1 MQQFIAILIFCIVLF
16 LYLHIYFQLK
26 TSNDLEVYEIEQPS
40 KDKLEEICDLRQ
52 PVIFDYQNDSLLE
65 TCKVASIVEHYS
77 AFDVKLRN
85 VKEVDDNTDLHIP
98 VTLKAAISL
107 LSGDK
112 DAKYISEKN
121 GDFLEET
128 GIIKNYKYNDAFLR
142 PPMVS
147 NCFYDFLTASQHT
160 ETVLQYSVNYRNFY
174 LVTHGSI
181 KIKLIP
187 PKSARYL
194 YPIEDYENFEF
205 RSPLNP
211 WSIQRQYKA
220 DFDKMKTL
228 EIELTPG
235 KIIYIPAYWWYSI
248 KFMEPL
254 TSVCVFKYRT
264 YMNTV
269 AILPKLC
276 MKTLQRQNT
285 KREIVKKVRFSKHAN
300 TNANANANAN
310 ALKPVK
316 TKETN
321 ANTKNVCAIG
331 NNYNSHST
339 RLNSDPVPANLA
351 VVPVTLSSSNLIL
364 LATETTETT
373 ETTELIHDTKEK
385 EQTQEQDINKHQ
397 ENAITLSLTE

>member
-65 TCKVASIVEHYS
+65 SCKINTVAEHYS

-85 VKEVDDNTDLHIP
+85 VKELDENTDLHIP
-98 VTLKAAISL
+98 ITLKVALSL
-107 LSGDK
+107 FNSDK
-112 DAKYISEKN
+112 DSKYIIEKN
-121 GDFLEET
+121 NDFLEET
-128 GIIKNYKYNDAFLR
+128 VLIKNFKYNDGFLR

-147 NCFYDFLTASQHT
+147 NCFYDLVSASQNT
-160 ETVLQYSVNYRNFY
+160 ETPLQYNVNYRNFY
-174 LVTHGSI
+174 LVTHGKI
-181 KIKLIP
+181 KIKLIT

-194 YPIEDYENFEF
+194 YPTDDYENFEF

-211 WSIQRQYKA
+211 WEIQRQYKA
-220 DFDKMKTL
+220 DFDKIKTL

-235 KIIYIPAYWWYSI
+235 KIVYIPAYWWYSV

-285 KREIVKKVRFSKHAN
+285 KREIVKKVRFSKSLTDTDASKKYVPKSSN
-300 TNANANANAN
+300 NSSRMKGTKDITDIIKDA
-310 ALKPVK
+310 PVAVAS
-316 TKETN
+316 TDAHSSLET
-321 ANTKNVCAIG
+321 ASIFPDADAAAVTDEDV
-331 NNYNSHST
+331 S
-339 RLNSDPVPANLA
+339 VPAA
-351 VVPVTLSSSNLIL
+351 SNSNQ
-364 LATETTETT
+364 
-373 ETTELIHDTKEK
+373 H
-385 EQTQEQDINKHQ
+385 

>member
-65 TCKVASIVEHYS
+65 SCKINTVAEHYS

-85 VKEVDDNTDLHIP
+85 VKELDENTDLHIP
-98 VTLKAAISL
+98 ITLKVALSL
-107 LSGDK
+107 FNSDK
-112 DAKYISEKN
+112 DSKYIIEKN
-121 GDFLEET
+121 NDFLEET
-128 GIIKNYKYNDAFLR
+128 GLIKNFKYNDAFLR

-147 NCFYDFLTASQHT
+147 NCFYDLVSASQNT
-160 ETVLQYSVNYRNFY
+160 ETPLQYNVNYRNFY
-174 LVTHGSI
+174 LVTHGKI

-194 YPIEDYENFEF
+194 YPTDDYENFEF

-211 WSIQRQYKA
+211 WEIQRQYKA
-220 DFDKMKTL
+220 DFDKIKTL

-235 KIIYIPAYWWYSI
+235 KIIYIPAYWWYSV

-285 KREIVKKVRFSKHAN
+285 KREIVKKVRFSKNLTDVDASKKYIPKSSNSDNNSSRIKGIKEIKDIFTPTPVAATNAHSSLEATSILPDATPPTIHADADAHAN
-300 TNANANANAN
+300 AYDNEDVSGPAAN
-310 ALKPVK
+310 
-316 TKETN
+316 
-321 ANTKNVCAIG
+321 
-331 NNYNSHST
+331 
-339 RLNSDPVPANLA
+339 
-351 VVPVTLSSSNLIL
+351 SNQ
-364 LATETTETT
+364 
-373 ETTELIHDTKEK
+373 H
-385 EQTQEQDINKHQ
+385 

>member
-1 MQQFIAILIFCIVLF
+1 MQQFITILIFCIVLF

-65 TCKVASIVEHYS
+65 SCKINMVAEHYN

-85 VKEVDDNTDLHIP
+85 VKELDDNTDLHIP
-98 VTLKAAISL
+98 VTLKVAISL
-107 LSGDK
+107 FNNDK
-112 DAKYISEKN
+112 DSKYIIEKN
-121 GDFLEET
+121 NDFLEET
-128 GIIKNYKYNDAFLR
+128 GLIKNFKYNDAFLR

-147 NCFYDFLTASQHT
+147 NCFYDMVSASQNT
-160 ETVLQYSVNYRNFY
+160 ETPLQYNVNYRNFY
-174 LVTHGSI
+174 LVTHGKI

-194 YPIEDYENFEF
+194 YPTDDYENFEF

-211 WSIQRQYKA
+211 WDIQRQYKA
-220 DFDKMKTL
+220 DFDKIKTL
-228 EIELTPG
+228 EIELIQG
-235 KIIYIPAYWWYSI
+235 KIVYIPAYWWYSI

-254 TSVCVFKYRT
+254 TTVCVFKYRT
-264 YMNTV
+264 YMNTI

-285 KREIVKKVRFSKHAN
+285 KREIVKKVRFSKNIADAN
-300 TNANANANAN
+300 SGM
-310 ALKPVK
+310 LKKYAPNPNPKRATLDNKEEDEFVRSQISIVPIVPV
-316 TKETN
+316 
-321 ANTKNVCAIG
+321 
-331 NNYNSHST
+331 
-339 RLNSDPVPANLA
+339 
-351 VVPVTLSSSNLIL
+351 VVPVAASDSHSSLDTEVIM
-364 LATETTETT
+364 TETTET
-373 ETTELIHDTKEK
+373 IAAADTVALVESVKS
-385 EQTQEQDINKHQ
+385 QH

>member
-1 MQQFIAILIFCIVLF
+1 MQQFFAILIFCIVLF

-40 KDKLEEICDLRQ
+40 KEKLEEICDLRQ
-52 PVIFDYQNDSLLE
+52 PVIFDYQNESLLE
-65 TCKVASIVEHYS
+65 TCKISQIVEHYG
-77 AFDVKLRN
+77 AFDIKVRN

-98 VTLKAAISL
+98 VTLNAALAL
-107 LSGDK
+107 LNGDK
-112 DAKYISEKN
+112 EAKYVSEKN

-147 NCFYDFLTASQHT
+147 NCFYDFLTASQNT
-160 ETVLQYSVNYRNFY
+160 QTILQYSVNYRNFY
-174 LVTHGSI
+174 LVTHGVI

-194 YPIEDYENFEF
+194 YPVEDYENFEF

-211 WSIQRQYKA
+211 WNIQRQYKA
-220 DFDKMKTL
+220 DYDKIKTL

-235 KIIYIPAYWWYSI
+235 KIIYIPAYWWYSM

-254 TSVCVFKYRT
+254 SSVCVFKYRT

-285 KREIVKKVRFSKHAN
+285 KREIVKKVRFQKNDVQKNDVQKNDDGVKKESKKIMQYSSQLPLQHE
-300 TNANANANAN
+300 
-310 ALKPVK
+310 V
-316 TKETN
+316 E
-321 ANTKNVCAIG
+321 
-331 NNYNSHST
+331 
-339 RLNSDPVPANLA
+339 PVPANFESSSILNSN
-351 VVPVTLSSSNLIL
+351 VVEKINEENEDEVKKTCDAVTLSLV
-364 LATETTETT
+364 E
-373 ETTELIHDTKEK
+373 
-385 EQTQEQDINKHQ
+385 
-397 ENAITLSLTE
+397 

>member
-1 MQQFIAILIFCIVLF
+1 MQQFFAILIFCIVLF

-40 KDKLEEICDLRQ
+40 KEKLEEICDLRQ
-52 PVIFDYQNDSLLE
+52 PVIFDYQNESLLE
-65 TCKVASIVEHYS
+65 TCKLSQITEHYS
-77 AFDVKLRN
+77 AFDVKVRN

-98 VTLKAAISL
+98 VTLKAALSL
-107 LSGDK
+107 FNGDK
-112 DAKYISEKN
+112 DAKYVSEKN

-147 NCFYDFLTASQHT
+147 NCFYDFLTGSQNT
-160 ETVLQYSVNYRNFY
+160 ETILQYSVNYRNFY
-174 LVTHGSI
+174 LVTHGVI

-194 YPIEDYENFEF
+194 YPVEDYENFEF

-211 WSIQRQYKA
+211 WAIQRQYKA
-220 DFDKMKTL
+220 DFDKIKTL

-248 KFMEPL
+248 KFVEAL
-254 TSVCVFKYRT
+254 SSVCVFKYRT

-285 KREIVKKVRFSKHAN
+285 KREVVKKVRFQRNETTA
-300 TNANANANAN
+300 
-310 ALKPVK
+310 
-316 TKETN
+316 TKGVTTILQHQLQQQVQLNQNNVEN
-321 ANTKNVCAIG
+321 VADVHSKNVFI
-331 NNYNSHST
+331 ST
-339 RLNSDPVPANLA
+339 TPAPANSESLE
-351 VVPVTLSSSNLIL
+351 SNIV
-364 LATETTETT
+364 
-373 ETTELIHDTKEK
+373 EK
-385 EQTQEQDINKHQ
+385 RDEDMTDKSQ
-397 ENAITLSLTE
+397 NAITLSLTENGE

>member
-1 MQQFIAILIFCIVLF
+1 MQQFFAILIFCIVLF

-40 KDKLEEICDLRQ
+40 KEKLEEICDLRQ

-65 TCKVASIVEHYS
+65 TCKLSQIVEHYG

-85 VKEVDDNTDLHIP
+85 VKEADDNTDLHIP
-98 VTLKAAISL
+98 VTLKAALSI

-112 DAKYISEKN
+112 DAKYVSEKN

-147 NCFYDFLTASQHT
+147 NCFYDFLTASQNT
-160 ETVLQYSVNYRNFY
+160 ETLLQYSVNYRNFY
-174 LVTHGSI
+174 LVTHGVV

-211 WSIQRQYKA
+211 WAIQRQYKA
-220 DFDKMKTL
+220 DYDKIKTL
-228 EIELTPG
+228 EIELVPG

-254 TSVCVFKYRT
+254 SSVCVFKYRT

-285 KREIVKKVRFSKHAN
+285 KREIVKKVRFQKN
-300 TNANANANAN
+300 EFNDKGMIKN
-310 ALKPVK
+310 PK
-316 TKETN
+316 TTTTTATTATTTATK
-321 ANTKNVCAIG
+321 ATKNIMQQQ
-331 NNYNSHST
+331 
-339 RLNSDPVPANLA
+339 LQQSDDSSVVPANFESSLLDSNA
-351 VVPVTLSSSNLIL
+351 VVD
-364 LATETTETT
+364 ETHKANE
-373 ETTELIHDTKEK
+373 EVNEEANEEDVKESR
-385 EQTQEQDINKHQ
+385 DD
-397 ENAITLSLTE
+397 AITLSLTE

>member
-65 TCKVASIVEHYS
+65 MCKVAAIVEHYS

-147 NCFYDFLTASQHT
+147 NCFYDFLTASQYT

-174 LVTHGSI
+174 LVTNGSI

-285 KREIVKKVRFSKHAN
+285 KREIVKKVRFNKKLTTTSNA
-300 TNANANANAN
+300 TNATN
-310 ALKPVK
+310 
-316 TKETN
+316 TTN
-321 ANTKNVCAIG
+321 ATNATNSKPIKNKEI
-331 NNYNSHST
+331 N
-339 RLNSDPVPANLA
+339 PVPVNIESFE
-351 VVPVTLSSSNLIL
+351 SSSNLMMPSE
-364 LATETTETT
+364 TEIKKTPT
-373 ETTELIHDTKEK
+373 
-385 EQTQEQDINKHQ
+385 EQDNVEQNDFLNKHKQVIENGNEDKHQ
-397 ENAITLSLTE
+397 ENTITLSLTE

>member
-65 TCKVASIVEHYS
+65 SCKINTVAEHYS

-85 VKEVDDNTDLHIP
+85 VKELDENTDLHIP
-98 VTLKAAISL
+98 ITLKVALSL
-107 LSGDK
+107 FNNDK
-112 DAKYISEKN
+112 DSKYIIEKN
-121 GDFLEET
+121 NDFLEET
-128 GIIKNYKYNDAFLR
+128 GLIKNFKYNDAFLR

-147 NCFYDFLTASQHT
+147 NCFYDLVSASQNT
-160 ETVLQYSVNYRNFY
+160 ETPLQYNVNYRNFY
-174 LVTHGSI
+174 LVTHGKI
-181 KIKLIP
+181 KIKLRP

-194 YPIEDYENFEF
+194 YPTDDYENFEF

-211 WSIQRQYKA
+211 WEIQRQYKA
-220 DFDKMKTL
+220 DFDKIKTL

-235 KIIYIPAYWWYSI
+235 KIIYIPAYWWYSV

-285 KREIVKKVRFSKHAN
+285 KREIVKKVRFSKNLADADVSKKYMPKSSNSSNNGSKMKGIKDIKDIPTPTSVAATNAHSSLEATSILSDATPPTTHADADAHAN
-300 TNANANANAN
+300 AYDNEDVSGPAAN
-310 ALKPVK
+310 
-316 TKETN
+316 
-321 ANTKNVCAIG
+321 
-331 NNYNSHST
+331 
-339 RLNSDPVPANLA
+339 
-351 VVPVTLSSSNLIL
+351 SNQ
-364 LATETTETT
+364 
-373 ETTELIHDTKEK
+373 H
-385 EQTQEQDINKHQ
+385 

>member
-65 TCKVASIVEHYS
+65 SCKINTVTEHYS

-85 VKEVDDNTDLHIP
+85 VKELDENTDLHIP
-98 VTLKAAISL
+98 ITLKVALSL
-107 LSGDK
+107 FNSDK
-112 DAKYISEKN
+112 DSKYIIEKN
-121 GDFLEET
+121 NDFLEET
-128 GIIKNYKYNDAFLR
+128 GLIKNFKYNDAFLR

-147 NCFYDFLTASQHT
+147 NCFYDLVSASQNT
-160 ETVLQYSVNYRNFY
+160 ETPLQYNVNYRNFY
-174 LVTHGSI
+174 LVTHGKI

-194 YPIEDYENFEF
+194 YPTEDYENFEF

-211 WSIQRQYKA
+211 WEIQRQYKA
-220 DFDKMKTL
+220 DFDKIKTL

-235 KIIYIPAYWWYSI
+235 KIVYIPAYWWYSV

-285 KREIVKKVRFSKHAN
+285 KREIVKKVRFSKSLTETDASKKYTH
-300 TNANANANAN
+300 
-310 ALKPVK
+310 KPDNNNNNNNGSKKKGGIKDAPVAVAS
-316 TKETN
+316 TDAHSSLETTSIFPD
-321 ANTKNVCAIG
+321 ADAAAVTDEDV
-331 NNYNSHST
+331 S
-339 RLNSDPVPANLA
+339 VPAA
-351 VVPVTLSSSNLIL
+351 SNSNQ
-364 LATETTETT
+364 
-373 ETTELIHDTKEK
+373 H
-385 EQTQEQDINKHQ
+385 

>member
-1 MQQFIAILIFCIVLF
+1 MQQFIATLIFCIVLF

-65 TCKVASIVEHYS
+65 SCKINTVAEHYS

-85 VKEVDDNTDLHIP
+85 VKELDENTDLHIP
-98 VTLKAAISL
+98 ITLKVALSL
-107 LSGDK
+107 FNNDK
-112 DAKYISEKN
+112 DSKYIIEKN
-121 GDFLEET
+121 NDFLEET
-128 GIIKNYKYNDAFLR
+128 GLIKNFKYNDAFLR

-147 NCFYDFLTASQHT
+147 NCFYDLVSASQNT
-160 ETVLQYSVNYRNFY
+160 ETPLQYNVNYRNFY
-174 LVTHGSI
+174 LVTHGKI

-194 YPIEDYENFEF
+194 YPTDDYENFEF

-211 WSIQRQYKA
+211 WEIQRQYKA
-220 DFDKMKTL
+220 DFDKIKTL

-235 KIIYIPAYWWYSI
+235 KIIYIPAYWWYSV

-285 KREIVKKVRFSKHAN
+285 KREIVKKVRFSKNLADADASKKYMPKSSN
-300 TNANANANAN
+300 SNNNGSRMKGIKEIKDIPTPTPVADTNAHSSLEATSILPDATPPTRHAD
-310 ALKPVK
+310 ADAD
-316 TKETN
+316 TN
-321 ANTKNVCAIG
+321 AYDNEDVSGPAA
-331 NNYNSHST
+331 NSNQH
-339 RLNSDPVPANLA
+339 
-351 VVPVTLSSSNLIL
+351 
-364 LATETTETT
+364 
-373 ETTELIHDTKEK
+373 
-385 EQTQEQDINKHQ
+385 

>member
-1 MQQFIAILIFCIVLF
+1 
-16 LYLHIYFQLK
+16 
-26 TSNDLEVYEIEQPS
+26 
-40 KDKLEEICDLRQ
+40 
-52 PVIFDYQNDSLLE
+52 
-65 TCKVASIVEHYS
+65 
-77 AFDVKLRN
+77 
-85 VKEVDDNTDLHIP
+85 
-98 VTLKAAISL
+98 
-107 LSGDK
+107 
-112 DAKYISEKN
+112 
-121 GDFLEET
+121 
-128 GIIKNYKYNDAFLR
+128 
-142 PPMVS
+142 
-147 NCFYDFLTASQHT
+147 
-160 ETVLQYSVNYRNFY
+160 
-174 LVTHGSI
+174 
-181 KIKLIP
+181 
-187 PKSARYL
+187 
-194 YPIEDYENFEF
+194 
-205 RSPLNP
+205 
-211 WSIQRQYKA
+211 
-220 DFDKMKTL
+220 MKTL

-254 TSVCVFKYRT
+254 SSVCVFKYRT

>member
-1 MQQFIAILIFCIVLF
+1 MQQFFAILIFCIVLF
-16 LYLHIYFQLK
+16 FYLHIYFQLK

-40 KDKLEEICDLRQ
+40 KEKLEEICDLRQ
-52 PVIFDYQNDSLLE
+52 PVIFDYQNESLLD
-65 TCKVASIVEHYS
+65 TCKLSQIVEHYS

-98 VTLKAAISL
+98 VMLKAA
-107 LSGDK
+107 LSILNGDK
-112 DAKYISEKN
+112 DAKYVSEKN

-147 NCFYDFLTASQHT
+147 NCFYDFLTASQNT
-160 ETVLQYSVNYRNFY
+160 ETLLQYSVNYRNFF
-174 LVTHGSI
+174 LVTNGVI

-211 WSIQRQYKA
+211 WAIQRQYKA
-220 DFDKMKTL
+220 DYDKIKTL

-254 TSVCVFKYRT
+254 SSVCVFKYRT

-285 KREIVKKVRFSKHAN
+285 KREIVKKVRFQKNEVAKEAVEKEREREMEKVKGQTTTMQYSSGF
-300 TNANANANAN
+300 ANAVESQNVL
-310 ALKPVK
+310 ALSSTDAVTVKPV
-316 TKETN
+316 
-321 ANTKNVCAIG
+321 
-331 NNYNSHST
+331 
-339 RLNSDPVPANLA
+339 PVPANFESSAFISNA
-351 VVPVTLSSSNLIL
+351 VNKIDDE
-364 LATETTETT
+364 ETKDE
-373 ETTELIHDTKEK
+373 EDVKEPR
-385 EQTQEQDINKHQ
+385 D
-397 ENAITLSLTE
+397 AITLSLVE

>member
-1 MQQFIAILIFCIVLF
+1 
-16 LYLHIYFQLK
+16 
-26 TSNDLEVYEIEQPS
+26 
-40 KDKLEEICDLRQ
+40 
-52 PVIFDYQNDSLLE
+52 
-65 TCKVASIVEHYS
+65 
-77 AFDVKLRN
+77 
-85 VKEVDDNTDLHIP
+85 VKEMDDNTDLHIP

-112 DAKYISEKN
+112 DAKYVSEKN

-147 NCFYDFLTASQHT
+147 NCFYDLLTASQNT

-174 LVTHGSI
+174 LITHGSI

-194 YPIEDYENFEF
+194 YPVEDYENFEF

-211 WSIQRQYKA
+211 WAIQRQYKA
-220 DFDKMKTL
+220 DYDKIKTL

-254 TSVCVFKYRT
+254 SSVCVFKYRT

-285 KREIVKKVRFSKHAN
+285 KREVVKKVRFRKNEA
-300 TNANANANAN
+300 A
-310 ALKPVK
+310 
-316 TKETN
+316 KE
-321 ANTKNVCAIG
+321 
-331 NNYNSHST
+331 
-339 RLNSDPVPANLA
+339 
-351 VVPVTLSSSNLIL
+351 SSSLPPV
-364 LATETTETT
+364 E
-373 ETTELIHDTKEK
+373 KEK
-385 EQTQEQDINKHQ
+385 EKEWVNESIETVVGATGAVET
-397 ENAITLSLTE
+397 APRTELGTELRTELGTELRTELGTVETVIGTELGAEK

>member
-1 MQQFIAILIFCIVLF
+1 MQQFFAILIFCIVLF

-40 KDKLEEICDLRQ
+40 KEKLEEICDLRQ
-52 PVIFDYQNDSLLE
+52 PVIFDYQNESLLE
-65 TCKVASIVEHYS
+65 TCKLSQIVEHYS

-85 VKEVDDNTDLHIP
+85 VKEMDDNTDLHIP
-98 VTLKAAISL
+98 VTLKAA
-107 LSGDK
+107 LSIIIGDK
-112 DAKYISEKN
+112 DAKYVSEKN

-147 NCFYDFLTASQHT
+147 NCFYDLLTASQNT
-160 ETVLQYSVNYRNFY
+160 ETPLQYSVNYRNFY
-174 LVTHGSI
+174 LVTHGII

-194 YPIEDYENFEF
+194 YPVDDYENFEF

-211 WSIQRQYKA
+211 WAIQRQYKA
-220 DFDKMKTL
+220 DYDKIKTL

-254 TSVCVFKYRT
+254 SSVCVFKYRT

-285 KREIVKKVRFSKHAN
+285 KREIVKKVRFQKN
-300 TNANANANAN
+300 EVEKEKGI
-310 ALKPVK
+310 LKNP
-316 TKETN
+316 TATAATTAATTATTIMQQLHQLQQSN
-321 ANTKNVCAIG
+321 D
-331 NNYNSHST
+331 ST
-339 RLNSDPVPANLA
+339 ILEPQVVPANFESSLLDSNA
-351 VVPVTLSSSNLIL
+351 VERTD
-364 LATETTETT
+364 ETN
-373 ETTELIHDTKEK
+373 DKANDK
-385 EQTQEQDINKHQ
+385 IN
-397 ENAITLSLTE
+397 EEGGVSRNAITLSLTE

>member
-1 MQQFIAILIFCIVLF
+1 MTKLFEMQQFFAILIFCIVLF

-40 KDKLEEICDLRQ
+40 KEKLEEICDLRQ
-52 PVIFDYQNDSLLE
+52 PVIFDYQNESLLD
-65 TCKVASIVEHYS
+65 TCKLSQITEHYS
-77 AFDVKLRN
+77 AFDVKVRN
-85 VKEVDDNTDLHIP
+85 VKDVDDNTDLHIP
-98 VTLKAAISL
+98 VTLNAALAL

-112 DAKYISEKN
+112 DAKYVSEKN

-147 NCFYDFLTASQHT
+147 NCFYDFLTASQNT
-160 ETVLQYSVNYRNFY
+160 ETILQYSVNYRNFY
-174 LVTHGSI
+174 LVTHGVI

-194 YPIEDYENFEF
+194 YPTEDYENFEF

-211 WSIQRQYKA
+211 WAIQRQYKA
-220 DFDKMKTL
+220 DYDKIKTL

-248 KFMEPL
+248 KFMEPMS
-254 TSVCVFKYRT
+254 SVCVFKYRT

-269 AILPKLC
+269 DILPKLC

-285 KREIVKKVRFSKHAN
+285 KRETVKKVRFQKGTTATMQQQQQEPQQQEQQQHHLQNNKINIEN
-300 TNANANANAN
+300 TVN
-310 ALKPVK
+310 LHSQLVPV
-316 TKETN
+316 
-321 ANTKNVCAIG
+321 APSPPA
-331 NNYNSHST
+331 
-339 RLNSDPVPANLA
+339 PANSESLE
-351 VVPVTLSSSNLIL
+351 SNIVIKWD
-364 LATETTETT
+364 EE
-373 ETTELIHDTKEK
+373 ED
-385 EQTQEQDINKHQ
+385 DNKKCDV
-397 ENAITLSLTE
+397 ITLSLTESGIS

>member
-65 TCKVASIVEHYS
+65 MCKVAAIIEHYS

-98 VTLKAAISL
+98 VTLKAAVSL

-147 NCFYDFLTASQHT
+147 NCFYDFLTASQNT

-211 WSIQRQYKA
+211 WTIQRQYKA

-228 EIELTPG
+228 EIQLTPG

-248 KFMEPL
+248 KFIQPL

-285 KREIVKKVRFSKHAN
+285 KREIVKKVRFSK
-300 TNANANANAN
+300 NANANTNTN
-310 ALKPVK
+310 TLVK
-316 TKETN
+316 VKKMKETN
-321 ANTKNVCAIG
+321 STVNTNVYAFGENDNNHIG
-331 NNYNSHST
+331 NSS
-339 RLNSDPVPANLA
+339 RLDPDPVPANLE
-351 VVPVTLSSSNLIL
+351 SSSNLMIPSE
-364 LATETTETT
+364 TET
-373 ETTELIHDTKEK
+373 I
-385 EQTQEQDINKHQ
+385 EQKQEQQQEQDGIKHQ

>member
-65 TCKVASIVEHYS
+65 SCKINTVAEHYS

-85 VKEVDDNTDLHIP
+85 VKELDENTDLHIP
-98 VTLKAAISL
+98 ITLKVALSL
-107 LSGDK
+107 FNNDK
-112 DAKYISEKN
+112 DSKYIIEKN
-121 GDFLEET
+121 NDFLEET
-128 GIIKNYKYNDAFLR
+128 GLIKNFKYNDAFLR

-147 NCFYDFLTASQHT
+147 NCFYDMVSASQNT
-160 ETVLQYSVNYRNFY
+160 ETPLQYNVNYRNFY
-174 LVTHGSI
+174 LVTHGKI

-194 YPIEDYENFEF
+194 YPTDDYENFEF

-211 WSIQRQYKA
+211 WEIQRQYKA
-220 DFDKMKTL
+220 DFDKIKTL

-235 KIIYIPAYWWYSI
+235 KIIYIPAYWWYSV

-285 KREIVKKVRFSKHAN
+285 KREIVKKVRFSKNLADADVSKKYMPKSSNSSNNGSKMKGIKDIKDIPTPTPVAATNAHSSLEATSILPDATPPTTHADADAHAN
-300 TNANANANAN
+300 AYDNEDVSGPA
-310 ALKPVK
+310 V
-316 TKETN
+316 
-321 ANTKNVCAIG
+321 
-331 NNYNSHST
+331 NSNQH
-339 RLNSDPVPANLA
+339 
-351 VVPVTLSSSNLIL
+351 
-364 LATETTETT
+364 
-373 ETTELIHDTKEK
+373 
-385 EQTQEQDINKHQ
+385 

>member
-1 MQQFIAILIFCIVLF
+1 MQQFFAILIFCIVLF

-40 KDKLEEICDLRQ
+40 KEKLEEICDLRQ

-65 TCKVASIVEHYS
+65 TCKLSQITEHYS
-77 AFDVKLRN
+77 AFDVKVRN

-98 VTLKAAISL
+98 VTLKAALSL

-112 DAKYISEKN
+112 DAKYVSEKN

-147 NCFYDFLTASQHT
+147 NCFYDFLTGSQNT
-160 ETVLQYSVNYRNFY
+160 ETILQYSVNYRNFY
-174 LVTHGSI
+174 LVTHGII

-194 YPIEDYENFEF
+194 YPVEDYENFEF

-211 WSIQRQYKA
+211 WNIQRQYKA
-220 DFDKMKTL
+220 DFDKIKTL

-248 KFMEPL
+248 KFVEPL
-254 TSVCVFKYRT
+254 SSICVFKYRT

-285 KREIVKKVRFSKHAN
+285 KREVVKKVRFQRNETTA
-300 TNANANANAN
+300 
-310 ALKPVK
+310 
-316 TKETN
+316 TKGVTTILQHQLQQQVQLNQNNVEN
-321 ANTKNVCAIG
+321 VADVHSKNVFI
-331 NNYNSHST
+331 ST
-339 RLNSDPVPANLA
+339 TPAPANSESLE
-351 VVPVTLSSSNLIL
+351 SNIV
-364 LATETTETT
+364 
-373 ETTELIHDTKEK
+373 EK
-385 EQTQEQDINKHQ
+385 RDEDMTDKSQ
-397 ENAITLSLTE
+397 NAITLSLTENGE

>member
-65 TCKVASIVEHYS
+65 SCKINTVAEHYS

-85 VKEVDDNTDLHIP
+85 VKELDENTDLHIP
-98 VTLKAAISL
+98 ITLKVALSL
-107 LSGDK
+107 FNSDK
-112 DAKYISEKN
+112 DSKYIIEKN
-121 GDFLEET
+121 NDFLEET
-128 GIIKNYKYNDAFLR
+128 GLIKNFKYNDAFLR

-147 NCFYDFLTASQHT
+147 NCFYDLVSASQNT
-160 ETVLQYSVNYRNFY
+160 ETPLQYNVNYRNFY
-174 LVTHGSI
+174 LVTHGKI

-194 YPIEDYENFEF
+194 YPTDDYENFEF

-211 WSIQRQYKA
+211 WEIQRQYKA
-220 DFDKMKTL
+220 DFDKIKTL

-235 KIIYIPAYWWYSI
+235 KIIYIPAYWWYSV

-285 KREIVKKVRFSKHAN
+285 KREIVKKVRFSKNLTDADVSKKYIPKSSN
-300 TNANANANAN
+300 NNNNIN
-310 ALKPVK
+310 NGSRMKGIKDV
-316 TKETN
+316 TKD
-321 ANTKNVCAIG
+321 APIAV
-331 NNYNSHST
+331 
-339 RLNSDPVPANLA
+339 A
-351 VVPVTLSSSNLIL
+351 VVAATDAHSSL
-364 LATETTETT
+364 ETTS
-373 ETTELIHDTKEK
+373 IIPDADADTGAHADE
-385 EQTQEQDINKHQ
+385 DISGPAANSNQH

>member
-1 MQQFIAILIFCIVLF
+1 MQQFFAILIFCIVLF

-40 KDKLEEICDLRQ
+40 KEKLEEICDLRQ

-65 TCKVASIVEHYS
+65 TCKLSQIVEHYS

-85 VKEVDDNTDLHIP
+85 VKEVDENTDLHIP
-98 VTLKAAISL
+98 VTLKAALSI

-112 DAKYISEKN
+112 DAKYVSEKN

-147 NCFYDFLTASQHT
+147 NCFYDFLTASQNT
-160 ETVLQYSVNYRNFY
+160 ETLLQYSVNYRNFY
-174 LVTHGSI
+174 LVTHGVI

-211 WSIQRQYKA
+211 WAIQRQYKA
-220 DFDKMKTL
+220 DYDKIKTL
-228 EIELTPG
+228 EIELVPG

-248 KFMEPL
+248 KFVEPL
-254 TSVCVFKYRT
+254 SSVCVFKYRT

-285 KREIVKKVRFSKHAN
+285 KREIVKKVRFQKNEVAKG
-300 TNANANANAN
+300 AAVD
-310 ALKPVK
+310 KEKDKVK
-316 TKETN
+316 GLTTTITTMQYSN
-321 ANTKNVCAIG
+321 DCAAAAAAV
-331 NNYNSHST
+331 T
-339 RLNSDPVPANLA
+339 PVPANFE
-351 VVPVTLSSSNLIL
+351 SSALISNVNTVNRIDDNGTNEE
-364 LATETTETT
+364 ANEE
-373 ETTELIHDTKEK
+373 EDTK
-385 EQTQEQDINKHQ
+385 QPC
-397 ENAITLSLTE
+397 NAITLSLVE

>member
-65 TCKVASIVEHYS
+65 TCKVAAIVEHYS

-205 RSPLNP
+205 RSPLNT
-211 WSIQRQYKA
+211 WTIQRQYKA

-248 KFMEPL
+248 KFMQPL

-285 KREIVKKVRFSKHAN
+285 KREIVKKVRFSKN
-300 TNANANANAN
+300 LEKTT
-310 ALKPVK
+310 KPVEK
-316 TKETN
+316 LIKLETVKKSE
-321 ANTKNVCAIG
+321 TSPCPVPC
-331 NNYNSHST
+331 
-339 RLNSDPVPANLA
+339 PVPANLEC
-351 VVPVTLSSSNLIL
+351 SSNLVISSEKDS
-364 LATETTETT
+364 AHNNEHV
-373 ETTELIHDTKEK
+373 ELDLNNDNPSS
-385 EQTQEQDINKHQ
+385 QQEG
-397 ENAITLSLTE
+397 AITLSLTE

>member
-65 TCKVASIVEHYS
+65 MCKVAAIVEHYS

-147 NCFYDFLTASQHT
+147 NCFYDFLTASQDT

-194 YPIEDYENFEF
+194 YPVEDYDNFEF

-228 EIELTPG
+228 EIELMPG

-248 KFMEPL
+248 KFMQPL

-285 KREIVKKVRFSKHAN
+285 KREIVKKVRFNKKLTTTSNA
-300 TNANANANAN
+300 TNA
-310 ALKPVK
+310 KPIK
-316 TKETN
+316 NKEIN
-321 ANTKNVCAIG
+321 
-331 NNYNSHST
+331 
-339 RLNSDPVPANLA
+339 PVPANIESFESFE
-351 VVPVTLSSSNLIL
+351 SSSNLMMPL
-364 LATETTETT
+364 ETEIKTTPT
-373 ETTELIHDTKEK
+373 EEDNV
-385 EQTQEQDINKHQ
+385 EQNDFLNKHKQEQDGIEGKHQ
-397 ENAITLSLTE
+397 ENTITLSLTE

>member
-1 MQQFIAILIFCIVLF
+1 MQQFFAILIFCIVLF
-16 LYLHIYFQLK
+16 FYLHIYFQLK

-40 KDKLEEICDLRQ
+40 KEKLEEICDLRQ

-65 TCKVASIVEHYS
+65 TCKLSQIVEHYG

-85 VKEVDDNTDLHIP
+85 VKEVDENTDLHIP
-98 VTLKAAISL
+98 VTLKAALSI

-112 DAKYISEKN
+112 DAKYVSEKN

-147 NCFYDFLTASQHT
+147 NCFYDFLTASQNT
-160 ETVLQYSVNYRNFY
+160 ETLLQYSVNYRNFY
-174 LVTHGSI
+174 LVTHGVI

-211 WSIQRQYKA
+211 WAIQRQYKA
-220 DFDKMKTL
+220 DYDKIKTL
-228 EIELTPG
+228 EIELVPG

-248 KFMEPL
+248 KFVEPL
-254 TSVCVFKYRT
+254 SSVCVFKYRT

-285 KREIVKKVRFSKHAN
+285 KREIVKKVRFQKNEVAKG
-300 TNANANANAN
+300 AAVD
-310 ALKPVK
+310 KEKDKVK
-316 TKETN
+316 GLTTTITTMQYSN
-321 ANTKNVCAIG
+321 DCAAAAAAV
-331 NNYNSHST
+331 T
-339 RLNSDPVPANLA
+339 PVPANFE
-351 VVPVTLSSSNLIL
+351 SSALISNVNTVNRIDDNGTNEE
-364 LATETTETT
+364 ANEE
-373 ETTELIHDTKEK
+373 EDAK
-385 EQTQEQDINKHQ
+385 QPC
-397 ENAITLSLTE
+397 NAITLSLVE

>member
-65 TCKVASIVEHYS
+65 SCKINTVAEHYS

-85 VKEVDDNTDLHIP
+85 VKELDENTDLHIP
-98 VTLKAAISL
+98 ITLKVALSL
-107 LSGDK
+107 FNSDK
-112 DAKYISEKN
+112 DSKYIIEKN
-121 GDFLEET
+121 NDFLEET
-128 GIIKNYKYNDAFLR
+128 GLIKNFKYNDAFLR

-147 NCFYDFLTASQHT
+147 NCFYDLVSASQNT
-160 ETVLQYSVNYRNFY
+160 ETPLQYNVNYRNFY
-174 LVTHGSI
+174 LVTHGKI

-194 YPIEDYENFEF
+194 YPTDDYENFEF

-211 WSIQRQYKA
+211 WEIQRQYKA
-220 DFDKMKTL
+220 DFDKIKTL

-235 KIIYIPAYWWYSI
+235 KIIYIPAYWWYSV

-285 KREIVKKVRFSKHAN
+285 KREIVKKVRFSKNLTDADVSKKYIPKSSN
-300 TNANANANAN
+300 NNNNIN
-310 ALKPVK
+310 NGSRMKGIK
-316 TKETN
+316 DITKD
-321 ANTKNVCAIG
+321 APIAVA
-331 NNYNSHST
+331 
-339 RLNSDPVPANLA
+339 VA
-351 VVPVTLSSSNLIL
+351 VVAATDAHSSL
-364 LATETTETT
+364 ETTS
-373 ETTELIHDTKEK
+373 IIPDADAADTGAHADE
-385 EQTQEQDINKHQ
+385 DISGPAANSNQH

>member
-65 TCKVASIVEHYS
+65 SCKINTVAEHYS

-85 VKEVDDNTDLHIP
+85 VKELDENTDLHIP
-98 VTLKAAISL
+98 ITLKVALSL
-107 LSGDK
+107 FNNDK
-112 DAKYISEKN
+112 DSKYIIEKN
-121 GDFLEET
+121 NDFLEET
-128 GIIKNYKYNDAFLR
+128 GLIKNFKYNDAFLR

-147 NCFYDFLTASQHT
+147 NCFYDLVSASQNT
-160 ETVLQYSVNYRNFY
+160 ETPLQYNVNYRNFY
-174 LVTHGSI
+174 LVTHGKI

-194 YPIEDYENFEF
+194 YPTDDYENFEF

-211 WSIQRQYKA
+211 WEIQRQYKA
-220 DFDKMKTL
+220 DFDKIKTL

-235 KIIYIPAYWWYSI
+235 KIIYIPAYWWYSV

-285 KREIVKKVRFSKHAN
+285 KREIVKKVRFSKNLTDADVSKKYIPKSSN
-300 TNANANANAN
+300 NNNNIN
-310 ALKPVK
+310 NGSRMKGIK
-316 TKETN
+316 DITKD
-321 ANTKNVCAIG
+321 APIAVA
-331 NNYNSHST
+331 
-339 RLNSDPVPANLA
+339 VA
-351 VVPVTLSSSNLIL
+351 VVAATDAHSSL
-364 LATETTETT
+364 ETTS
-373 ETTELIHDTKEK
+373 IIPDADAADTGAHADE
-385 EQTQEQDINKHQ
+385 DISGPAANSNQH

>member
-1 MQQFIAILIFCIVLF
+1 MQQFFAILIFCIVLF

-40 KDKLEEICDLRQ
+40 KEKLEEICDLRQ
-52 PVIFDYQNDSLLE
+52 PVIFDYQNESLLE
-65 TCKVASIVEHYS
+65 TCILSQIVEHYS

-85 VKEVDDNTDLHIP
+85 VKEMDENTDLHIP
-98 VTLKAAISL
+98 VTLKATLSL

-112 DAKYISEKN
+112 DAKYVSEKN

-147 NCFYDFLTASQHT
+147 NCFYDFLTASQNT
-160 ETVLQYSVNYRNFY
+160 ETPLQYSVNYRNFY
-174 LVTHGSI
+174 LVTHGI
-181 KIKLIP
+181 VKIKLIP

-194 YPIEDYENFEF
+194 YPVEDFENFEF

-211 WSIQRQYKA
+211 WNIQREYKA
-220 DFDKMKTL
+220 DYDKIKTL

-248 KFMEPL
+248 KFIEPL
-254 TSVCVFKYRT
+254 SSVCVFKYRT

-285 KREIVKKVRFSKHAN
+285 KREIVKKVRFQKNEVA
-300 TNANANANAN
+300 
-310 ALKPVK
+310 KGMGE
-316 TKETN
+316 KEKGSAAIIMTQTSN
-321 ANTKNVCAIG
+321 EEKQNGLAINVE
-331 NNYNSHST
+331 SH
-339 RLNSDPVPANLA
+339 PVPANFESSLTNSNETE
-351 VVPVTLSSSNLIL
+351 VTN
-364 LATETTETT
+364 
-373 ETTELIHDTKEK
+373 KEEEGVK
-385 EQTQEQDINKHQ
+385 EHCKG
-397 ENAITLSLTE
+397 AITLSLTE

>member
-65 TCKVASIVEHYS
+65 MCKVAAIVEHYS

-147 NCFYDFLTASQHT
+147 NCFYDFLTASQYT

-174 LVTHGSI
+174 LVTNGSI

-254 TSVCVFKYRT
+254 SSVCVFKYRT

-285 KREIVKKVRFSKHAN
+285 KREIVKKVRFSKNAN
-300 TNANANANAN
+300 TNAPVV
-310 ALKPVK
+310 KPVK
-316 TKETN
+316 IKETN
-321 ANTKNVCAIG
+321 TNTNVCAFG
-331 NNYNSHST
+331 TVENAVNSDNHNSHAIDM
-339 RLNSDPVPANLA
+339 DPVPANLE
-351 VVPVTLSSSNLIL
+351 SSSDLMIPS
-364 LATETTETT
+364 ET
-373 ETTELIHDTKEK
+373 IKMM
-385 EQTQEQDINKHQ
+385 EQKQEQNCIDGIEGKHQ

>member
-1 MQQFIAILIFCIVLF
+1 MQQFFAILIFCIVLF

-40 KDKLEEICDLRQ
+40 KEKLEEICDLRQ
-52 PVIFDYQNDSLLE
+52 PVIFDYQNESLLE
-65 TCKVASIVEHYS
+65 TCKLSQIVEHYS

-85 VKEVDDNTDLHIP
+85 VKEMDDNTDLHIP
-98 VTLKAAISL
+98 VTLKAALSII
-107 LSGDK
+107 SGDK
-112 DAKYISEKN
+112 DAKYVSEKN

-147 NCFYDFLTASQHT
+147 NCFYDLLTASQNT
-160 ETVLQYSVNYRNFY
+160 ETLLQYNVNYRNFY
-174 LVTHGSI
+174 LVTHGVI

-194 YPIEDYENFEF
+194 YPVDDYENFEF

-211 WSIQRQYKA
+211 WAIQRQYKA
-220 DFDKMKTL
+220 DYDKIKTL

-254 TSVCVFKYRT
+254 SSVCVFKYRT

-285 KREIVKKVRFSKHAN
+285 KREIVKKVRFQKN
-300 TNANANANAN
+300 EPT
-310 ALKPVK
+310 VD
-316 TKETN
+316 KEKGMI
-321 ANTKNVCAIG
+321 KNPTTTTTTTTTTIMQQLQQSNDSAIVD
-331 NNYNSHST
+331 HT
-339 RLNSDPVPANLA
+339 QVVPANFESSLLDSNA
-351 VVPVTLSSSNLIL
+351 VDKANDKVNEDDVKEPR
-364 LATETTETT
+364 
-373 ETTELIHDTKEK
+373 DT
-385 EQTQEQDINKHQ
+385 
-397 ENAITLSLTE
+397 ITLSLTE